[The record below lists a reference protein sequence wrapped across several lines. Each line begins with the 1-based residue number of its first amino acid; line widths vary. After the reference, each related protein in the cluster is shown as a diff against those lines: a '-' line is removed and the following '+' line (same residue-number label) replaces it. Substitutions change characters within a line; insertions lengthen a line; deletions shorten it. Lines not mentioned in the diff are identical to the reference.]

1 MNELIIYLKLTNR
14 CQLRCQHCYN
24 AVSKFND
31 DLSVNTLKQAVSFIN
46 NKTLTN
52 NVTLI
57 LHGGEPLYDGIQ
69 KSQFVI
75 DNVDKKVNLY
85 ITTNLM
91 YNIDEKTL
99 NFFKQFKLISTSW
112 DYKIRFRTKQQLK
125 LWENNVRKLTESNIN
140 IQPIVSLNK
149 YLINEIKSDA
159 LFSYFKQF
167 NISKLNFERITETGN
182 AAKFNVKAN
191 NSDIDKWLYNAYI
204 ENINKFNFTIPL
216 FESCEEAVFHNN
228 LIGCRKRQ
236 CQKKIITINT
246 DGTICGCPNS
256 YQFTYGDI
264 YGKTNVDVYNSLIT
278 KELIRNN
285 NCYICQYFKYCN
297 GDCCQ
302 LNWDETGCPGMPS
315 IFEYLINKAGN

>member
-125 LWENNVRKLTESNIN
+125 LWENNVRKLTESNI
-140 IQPIVSLNK
+140 
-149 YLINEIKSDA
+149 
-159 LFSYFKQF
+159 
-167 NISKLNFERITETGN
+167 
-182 AAKFNVKAN
+182 
-191 NSDIDKWLYNAYI
+191 
-204 ENINKFNFTIPL
+204 
-216 FESCEEAVFHNN
+216 
-228 LIGCRKRQ
+228 
-236 CQKKIITINT
+236 
-246 DGTICGCPNS
+246 
-256 YQFTYGDI
+256 
-264 YGKTNVDVYNSLIT
+264 
-278 KELIRNN
+278 
-285 NCYICQYFKYCN
+285 
-297 GDCCQ
+297 
-302 LNWDETGCPGMPS
+302 
-315 IFEYLINKAGN
+315 